1 MKKAI
6 VLSLVSLMLLGL
18 AACSG
23 SADQTA
29 SAAPAASSDQP
40 IRLARMAAA
49 PHGTRS
55 FAVIVVAL
63 QGDTIVGVSLDEYQ
77 FMSTDV
83 AVGVPNSDAVDEGG
97 LGSNYA
103 DPTVVLGSKR
113 ENTDYYSSHMAEA
126 AGATVP
132 IDENYDAIEAHVTGM
147 TVAEL
152 EEEVNGFSSGEDA
165 IDAVSGATLADTRGY
180 LEAILETA
188 KSGS

>member
-83 AVGVPNSDAVDEGG
+83 AVGVPNSDALDEGG